1 MDFKRVRFE
10 EVVDLWKW
18 RGMQELQLDRKQIQT
33 EEIHAQRLRDME
45 DAYCTKMLVE
55 TARSF
60 SIIVNIIPC
69 IDTFTFLCLCA
80 NINRAKNST

>member
-60 SIIVNIIPC
+60 
-69 IDTFTFLCLCA
+69 FLSSLKLSLVLTPSPPYVYVQ
-80 NINRAKNST
+80 REKSPH